1 RHGRAAR
8 FAGSGRC
15 RPAGAGARG
24 RLHRA
29 RRTRT
34 APAPGRAGGRAGAA
48 PRSVDA
54 AAGTGARLEQALRRP
69 RATGAPGRGH
79 GFPGG
84 RKWRHGRGRF
94 ALSLP
99 ARLPEPLMQCPPS
112 SLDRRRFLAAAG
124 STLLLP
130 AAASLP
136 AFATGGIPT
145 AATPFALADVHLDAG
160 PFAHSQTLNRRY
172 LAALDIDRLLAP
184 YRIEAG
190 LPSPASK
197 YPNWE
202 SMGLD

>member
-1 RHGRAAR
+1 MHT
-8 FAGSGRC
+8 
-15 RPAGAGARG
+15 P
-24 RLHRA
+24 
-29 RRTRT
+29 
-34 APAPGRAGGRAGAA
+34 
-48 PRSVDA
+48 
-54 AAGTGARLEQALRRP
+54 
-69 RATGAPGRGH
+69 
-79 GFPGG
+79 
-84 RKWRHGRGRF
+84 
-94 ALSLP
+94 
-99 ARLPEPLMQCPPS
+99 PPS
-112 SLDRRRFLAAAG
+112 PDRRRFLAAAG

-197 YPNWE
+197 YPNW
-202 SMGLD
+202 SRWGWTATPPAITCPPSRSRSRRATRRCDSGSRRWS